1 MGKKS
6 VRENKNIYQI
16 AREEAGFTR
25 AKASE
30 VIGVISESA
39 IEKIEYNQ
47 MIPAPDYVLAMAK
60 AYGKPELCNNYC
72 AHECPIGNV
81 YVPEVTTT
89 ELSQIVL
96 HLLASLN
103 TLERDK
109 DRLIEITVDG
119 KISEN
124 ELKDF
129 ARIQKTVNQ
138 ISLAADAMQLWLEK
152 GMASGVVDKERLNIL
167 LKEMD

>member
-6 VRENKNIYQI
+6 VRDNKNIYQI
-16 AREEAGFTR
+16 AREEAGLTR
-25 AKASE
+25 SKASE
-30 VIGVISESA
+30 VMGIISESA
-39 IEKIEYNQ
+39 IEKIEYGQ
-47 MIPAPDYVLAMAK
+47 MIPAPDYVLAMAR

-72 AHECPIGNV
+72 ANECPIGNV
-81 YVPEVTTT
+81 YVPQVKTT

-103 TLERDK
+103 SLEKEK

-119 KISEN
+119 KISDSEMQ
-124 ELKDF
+124 DF

-138 ISLAADAMQLWLEK
+138 ISMAADAMQLWLEK
-152 GMASGVVDKERLNIL
+152 GMSSGVIDRTVIEKL
-167 LKEMD
+167 LSEME

>member
-72 AHECPIGNV
+72 VHECPIGNV

-152 GMASGVVDKERLNIL
+152 GMASGAVDKERLNIV

>member
-1 MGKKS
+1 MG
-6 VRENKNIYQI
+6 I
-16 AREEAGFTR
+16 
-25 AKASE
+25 
-30 VIGVISESA
+30 ISESA
-39 IEKIEYNQ
+39 IEKIEYGQ
-47 MIPAPDYVLAMAK
+47 MIPAPDYVLAMAR

-72 AHECPIGNV
+72 ANECPIGNV

-103 TLERDK
+103 NLERDK

>member
-6 VRENKNIYQI
+6 IRENKNIYQT
-16 AREEAGFTR
+16 AREEAGLTR

-30 VIGVISESA
+30 LIGIMSESA

-47 MIPAPDYVLAMAK
+47 TLPAPDYVLAMAR
-60 AYGKPELCNNYC
+60 AYKKPELCNSYC
-72 AHECPIGNV
+72 ANECPIGNV
-81 YVPEVTTT
+81 YVPPVKTT

-103 TLERDK
+103 SLEKDK
-109 DRLIEITVDG
+109 ERLIEITVDG
-119 KISEN
+119 EISDKEMV
-124 ELKDF
+124 DF

-138 ISLAADAMQLWLEK
+138 ISIAADAMQLWLEK
-152 GMASGVVDKERLNIL
+152 GMSSGVIDREALEKLLN
-167 LKEMD
+167 EME